1 MQSPLHV
8 TTLLARACL
17 SALLLMPQ
25 LSCMTAQPTAAPGGN
40 SSALAADELALLSFK
55 AALSDPA
62 GSLASWNA
70 SNRLCSTW
78 RGVTCGSGRVVALRL
93 DSLGLVGPVSPFLGN
108 LSFLTTLDLG
118 NNRLVGHIP
127 PQLGRLIRLQ
137 LLNLSANSL
146 NGDIPSA
153 LGMCTGLAT
162 LLLSSNRLHGGI
174 PGEVGALKNL
184 IYLNLESNRL
194 SGQIPASVGNL
205 SSIQE
210 LRLANNTLSGAIPPS
225 LGQLPNLSSFI
236 LYYNNLSGSIP
247 ETLWNISSLTRL
259 NVYENDLTGEIPSDV
274 FDRIPR
280 LRSLFLSL
288 NRFHGRIPSSISNA
302 SNLVTFQG
310 AVKSF
315 VAECDAMKNIRHRN
329 LVRIITACSSIDS
342 KGGDFKAIVF
352 EYMPNGSLEHWLHPR
367 ASDQLAER
375 KLNLPQRVDILFD
388 VAYALDYLH
397 LHGLAPIVHCDLK
410 PSNVLLDTNMV
421 AHVGDFGLA
430 RILSEGCTSFQMAT
444 NSAGFRGTI
453 GYAPPEYGAGNI
465 VSTHGDMYSYGIL
478 VLEMLT
484 GRRPTDNAFDSSLGL
499 RNYVETAL
507 NNNVMDIIDMKLLTE
522 VENNHHTTMR
532 DPSSIITRVDSLISL
547 LKLGLV
553 CSVET
558 PSSRMTTKEIIKE
571 LHVIKNA
578 LANRE
583 QGS

>member
-1 MQSPLHV
+1 MS
-8 TTLLARACL
+8 
-17 SALLLMPQ
+17 
-25 LSCMTAQPTAAPGGN
+25 
-40 SSALAADELALLSFK
+40 
-55 AALSDPA
+55 
-62 GSLASWNA
+62 
-70 SNRLCSTW
+70 
-78 RGVTCGSGRVVALRL
+78 
-93 DSLGLVGPVSPFLGN
+93 
-108 LSFLTTLDLG
+108 
-118 NNRLVGHIP
+118 
-127 PQLGRLIRLQ
+127 RLIQ
-137 LLNLSANSL
+137 LNLSSNNFTGEVPDFGVFSNLSAISIHGNSNL
-146 NGDIPSA
+146 
-153 LGMCTGLAT
+153 C
-162 LLLSSNRLHGGI
+162 GGI
-174 PGEVGALKNL
+174 SELHLPHCSFESPKKKKKIPVVPIVVPVIATICILLFLYFLLTWNKKRSTDSPSVTPMTGHPQLAYWQLVRATDGFSSANLLGAGTFGSVYKGKLEDSEENADMVAVKVLKL
-184 IYLNLESNRL
+184 
-194 SGQIPASVGNL
+194 QIP
-205 SSIQE
+205 
-210 LRLANNTLSGAIPPS
+210 
-225 LGQLPNLSSFI
+225 
-236 LYYNNLSGSIP
+236 
-247 ETLWNISSLTRL
+247 
-259 NVYENDLTGEIPSDV
+259 
-274 FDRIPR
+274 
-280 LRSLFLSL
+280 
-288 NRFHGRIPSSISNA
+288 
-302 SNLVTFQG
+302 G

-342 KGGDFKAIVF
+342 KGDDFKAIVL
-352 EYMPNGSLEHWLHPR
+352 EYMPNGNLEHWLHPR
-367 ASDQLAER
+367 ANDQLAER
-375 KLNLPQRVDILFD
+375 KLSLPQRVDILFD

-397 LHGLAPIVHCDLK
+397 FHGLAPIVHCDLK
-410 PSNVLLDTNMV
+410 PSNVLLDNNMV

-499 RNYVETAL
+499 RNYVEMAL

-532 DPSSIITRVDSLISL
+532 DPSSITTRVDSLISL

-558 PSSRMTTKEIIKE
+558 PSSRMTTKETIKE